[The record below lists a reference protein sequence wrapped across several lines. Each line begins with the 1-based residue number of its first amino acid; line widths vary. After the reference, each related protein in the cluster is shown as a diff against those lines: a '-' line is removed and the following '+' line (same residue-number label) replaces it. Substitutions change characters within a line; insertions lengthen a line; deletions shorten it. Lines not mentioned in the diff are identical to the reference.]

1 MARVTMVNPP
11 VSVMRLVEDTQPG
24 RRPAVQADGAPGAT
38 SFDASGSHQATVLAG
53 HEEIL
58 SPADSSA
65 SAPPTAAAPAAAVT
79 GGAAPATDGGGG
91 GGAEVHVT
99 TSAAAAT
106 AGSTADASPPPVVP
120 PMTRGMR
127 RVGAVVD
134 GAAPRTL
141 AATGAGVT
149 AVALGLLARGTPPE
163 TPAEAFWV
171 FQLAAGAAGAG
182 FAPLIY
188 RLRSAQLPT
197 VVTHGLLPAW
207 VAVVGLPLTFYGLRE
222 LLTGHRRP
230 GTTAWSAVWRV
241 YTIMVLWAF
250 FAWTNENVIRPHL
263 ATATWPERMGLAG
276 PPRGPRVYPQPAS
289 TPALARR
296 VGGGRSAGGGRGG
309 GGAAAASTAAA
320 AAAATTAALQA
331 AVETVKRELV
341 VLMDR
346 RTSKMEELE
355 RASEA
360 ADTSNKL
367 LERARA
373 RLGAVAAEAMEG
385 IVGSGGLDE
394 LVVLE
399 GVVTCAVRYR
409 DRCREE
415 VGEVEREIGRVE
427 ERGERLQAEV
437 AAAQGALVG
446 REVRA

>member
-1 MARVTMVNPP
+1 
-11 VSVMRLVEDTQPG
+11 MRLVEDTQPG
-24 RRPAVQADGAPGAT
+24 RRAPVQADGAPGAT
-38 SFDASGSHQATVLAG
+38 SLVASGPHQATVLAG

-58 SPADSSA
+58 PPADSSA
-65 SAPPTAAAPAAAVT
+65 SAPPTGAAPAPAVT
-79 GGAAPATDGGGG
+79 GDAAAATDGGGG
-91 GGAEVHVT
+91 GGAEGHVAASAT
-99 TSAAAAT
+99 AAA
-106 AGSTADASPPPVVP
+106 AGSTADASSPPVVP

-127 RVGAVVD
+127 RVGVVID

-141 AATGAGVT
+141 AAAGAGVT
-149 AVALGLLARGTPPE
+149 AVALGLLARGIPPE
-163 TPAEAFWV
+163 TPAEAFWA

-182 FAPLIY
+182 FAPLVY

-241 YTIMVLWAF
+241 YAIMVLWAF

-276 PPRGPRVYPQPAS
+276 PPRGPRVYPQARTP
-289 TPALARR
+289 PALART

-309 GGAAAASTAAA
+309 SAAAAASTAA

-331 AVETVKRELV
+331 AVATVKRELV

-346 RTSKMEELE
+346 RSSKMEELE

-415 VGEVEREIGRVE
+415 MGEVEREIGRVE

-437 AAAQGALVG
+437 AAAQGA
-446 REVRA
+446 